1 MAKKWEVSKSRARL
15 AWAENRARRACESFF
30 EERAAATA
38 SEARRHREALLARHR
53 ADFDARRS
61 LHDGGRLCIET
72 RRALDVIGE
81 RHARELVDATRRDSS
96 ATKTLRDVRWSEER
110 RLARQVETIAIQITQ
125 AERLGLQCAK
135 LTQSSS
141 HASVLMRQS
150 ADAAVARVEAS
161 LVALAAYSPR
171 AEVEFRVP
179 RRSASDA
186 ALLDRPPP
194 LSSPS
199 SSRPRQRPRTSD
211 GTRRATPASRVKEA
225 KTKKK
230 LPGAQLR
237 CRPWTAASPSSRPG
251 VSHPKPHCALTCH
264 GVLLAPKR
272 YAPLR
277 SDLVRSSPLLLL
289 DQHQPVDDAQRK
301 RN

>member
-1 MAKKWEVSKSRARL
+1 MAKWWRVGKSRERL

-30 EERAAATA
+30 EERAAANA
-38 SEARRHREALLARHR
+38 SEARAHREALIARHR
-53 ADFDARRS
+53 AEFDARRS

-81 RHARELVDATRRDSS
+81 RHARELVDAARRDSL
-96 ATKTLRDVRWSEER
+96 ATRTLRDVRRDEER

-135 LTQSSS
+135 LGQGSS
-141 HASVLMRQS
+141 HAVLVRQS

-171 AEVEFRVP
+171 ARVEFRVP

-194 LSSPS
+194 LSS
-199 SSRPRQRPRTSD
+199 RPRQRPRTSD
-211 GTRRATPASRVKEA
+211 GVRRETRTIKEA
-225 KTKKK
+225 KPKKK
-230 LPGAQLR
+230 PPGTQL
-237 CRPWTAASPSSRPG
+237 RPWTAASPSSSPTALQLTD
-251 VSHPKPHCALTCH
+251 HALTCH
-264 GVLLAPKR
+264 GVLLAPR
-272 YAPLR
+272 SYAPPR
-277 SDLVRSSPLLLL
+277 SETIFGSSPVLLL
-289 DQHQPVDDAQRK
+289 DQQQSPPP
-301 RN
+301 